1 MPNVHEITWIGSNLG
16 ITTDKGGL
24 EATQTGDFTVINVG
38 EETKNPK
45 ADIIASLPLFDVPE
59 DLLNRISTVIEEIVK
74 ENNGK
79 KSKVVV
85 HDEFGIERSGLVA
98 AWTIHK
104 TSGVSLDVAYSK
116 IQEKNKKV
124 INYSNWIKFREK
136 ETL

>member
-1 MPNVHEITWIGSNLG
+1 MPNIHEITWIGSNLG
-16 ITTDKGGL
+16 ITNDRGGL
-24 EATQTGDFTVINVG
+24 EATQVGDFTVINVG

-45 ADIIASLPLFDVPE
+45 ADIIASLPLYAVPE
-59 DLLNRISTVIEEIVK
+59 DLLNKISTVIEEIVK
-74 ENNGK
+74 EDNGR
-79 KSKVVV
+79 KSRVVI
-85 HDEFGIERSGLVA
+85 HDEYGIERSALVA

-104 TSGVSLDVAYSK
+104 TSGVSLDDAYSK

>member
-1 MPNVHEITWIGSNLG
+1 MHEITWIGSNLG
-16 ITTDKGGL
+16 ITNDKGGL
-24 EATQTGDFTVINVG
+24 EATQVGDFTVINVG

-45 ADIIASLPLFDVPE
+45 ADIIASLPLYDIPE
-59 DLLNRISTVIEEIVK
+59 ELLNKISTVIEEIVK
-74 ENNGK
+74 EDKGT

-104 TSGVSLDVAYSK
+104 TSGVSLDEAYLK

-124 INYSNWIKFREK
+124 INYSNWIKFKEK
-136 ETL
+136 NILG

>member
-74 ENNGK
+74 EDNGK

>member
-116 IQEKNKKV
+116 IQEKNKRV
-124 INYSNWIKFREK
+124 INYSNWIKFKKK

>member
-1 MPNVHEITWIGSNLG
+1 MHEITWIGSNLG

-24 EATQTGDFTVINVG
+24 EATQVGDFTVINVW
-38 EETKNPK
+38 EETKNQK

-74 ENNGK
+74 EDNGK

-136 ETL
+136 EIL